1 MFTFYGAVD
10 GATGAAVPATALPF
24 LFGAVTGAAT
34 GAGAVGAVGAAG
46 AVGADGAAGAGAGSS
61 SSPSS
66 QTDGLISKYSKTGA
80 RVGQTFSK
88 NASESK
94 VPKKSIKFAMSWASV
109 VRAIDASIV
118 RTINSI
124 RLGEST
130 FMTTAFFLY
139 LLLSSL

>member
-1 MFTFYGAVD
+1 MFTFYGAAD

-46 AVGADGAAGAGAGSS
+46 AAGAAGAGAGSS

-124 RLGEST
+124 RFGEST
-130 FMTTAFFLY
+130 FMTAASFLY

>member
-1 MFTFYGAVD
+1 MFTFYGAAD

-46 AVGADGAAGAGAGSS
+46 AAGAAGAGAGSS

-124 RLGEST
+124 RFGEST
-130 FMTTAFFLY
+130 FMTTASFLY

>member
-46 AVGADGAAGAGAGSS
+46 AAGAAGAGAGSS

>member
-1 MFTFYGAVD
+1 MFTFYGAAD

-46 AVGADGAAGAGAGSS
+46 AAGAAGAGAGSS

>member
-1 MFTFYGAVD
+1 MFTFYGAAD

-46 AVGADGAAGAGAGSS
+46 AAGAAGAGAGSS

-130 FMTTAFFLY
+130 FMTTASFLY